1 MRSAIRMAS
10 TPRHEVIELVLEQK
24 LLNAVRS
31 AARERVAYVCFSGG
45 IDSTV
50 VLAASV
56 RAGVDT
62 VALLGVSPSLAAS
75 ERADAH
81 RIASEIGAEVEEVE
95 TNEMDLAGYRNNAGD
110 RCYYCKSALYDTVQ
124 ALAATRNSDEV
135 IFVGTHVDD
144 LGEHRPGLQAAMERG
159 VIAPLVD
166 AGFSKADVRALAR
179 EWNLSNAEKPAAP
192 CLASRV
198 PVGTE
203 VTPEK
208 LAQIETVEEFLRLH
222 DIWPAR
228 ARWHEGVVRLEIPIE
243 MFERVVTDPLRGEL
257 RRACRKAGFKFVAL
271 DLGGLQSGS
280 LSLPLV
286 GS

>member
-1 MRSAIRMAS
+1 MAS
-10 TPRHEVIELVLEQK
+10 TRHREVNEVELERK
-24 LLNAVRS
+24 LLDAVSS
-31 AARERVAYVCFSGG
+31 AARDRVAYVCFSGG

-81 RIASEIGAEVEEVE
+81 RIATEIGARVEEVE
-95 TNEMDLAGYRNNAGD
+95 TNEMDLAGYRKNAGD

-124 ALAATRNSDEV
+124 ALAATRSSDEV

-159 VIAPLVD
+159 VVAPLVD

-179 EWNLSNAEKPAAP
+179 EWKLSNAEKPAAP

-198 PVGTE
+198 PVGVE
-203 VTPEK
+203 VTPER
-208 LAQIETVEEFLRLH
+208 LAQIETVEEFLRLN

-243 MFERVVTDPLRGEL
+243 MFERVVTDPLRMEL

-286 GS
+286 GT

>member
-1 MRSAIRMAS
+1 MAS
-10 TPRHEVIELVLEQK
+10 MRLREVNEVGLDQK
-24 LLNAVRS
+24 LLDAVSS
-31 AARERVAYVCFSGG
+31 AARDRVAYVCFSGG

-50 VLAASV
+50 VLAAAV

-62 VALLGVSPSLAAS
+62 IALLGVSPSLAAS

-81 RIASEIGAEVEEVE
+81 RIANEIGVRVEEVE
-95 TNEMDLAGYRNNAGD
+95 TNEMDLEGYRKNAGD
-110 RCYYCKSALYDTVQ
+110 RCYHCKSALYDTVQ

-159 VIAPLVD
+159 VVAPLVD

-198 PVGTE
+198 PVGVE
-203 VTPEK
+203 VTPER
-208 LAQIETVEEFLRLH
+208 LAQIETVEEFLRLN

-228 ARWHEGVVRLEIPIE
+228 ARWHEGVVRLEIPVE
-243 MFERVVTDPLRGEL
+243 MFDRVVADPLRGEL

>member
-1 MRSAIRMAS
+1 M
-10 TPRHEVIELVLEQK
+10 ELEERIIA
-24 LLNAVRS
+24 AVR
-31 AARERVAYVCFSGG
+31 AATEGGVAYVCYSGG

-56 RAGVDT
+56 RAGIDT
-62 VALLGVSPSLAAS
+62 VALLGVSPSLAAA

-81 RIASEIGAEVEEVE
+81 RIAGEIGVRVEEVE
-95 TNEMDLAGYRNNAGD
+95 TNEMQLAGYRANAGD
-110 RCYYCKSALYDTVQ
+110 RCYFCKSALYDTVQ

-144 LGEHRPGLQAAMERG
+144 LGEHRPGLQAAMEHG
-159 VIAPLVD
+159 VVAPLVN
-166 AGFSKADVRALAR
+166 AGFNKADVRALAR
-179 EWNLSNAEKPAAP
+179 QWNLSNAEKPAAP

-198 PVGTE
+198 PVGIE
-203 VTPEK
+203 VTPER
-208 LAQIETVEEFLRLH
+208 LAQIEAVEEFLRLH

-228 ARWHEGVVRLEIPIE
+228 ARWHEAVVRLEIPAE
-243 MFERVVTDPLRGEL
+243 MFERVVTDPLREEL

>member
-1 MRSAIRMAS
+1 RSAIPMAS
-10 TPRHEVIELVLEQK
+10 TRHREVSEVELERK
-24 LLNAVRS
+24 LLDAVSS
-31 AARERVAYVCFSGG
+31 AARDRVAYVCFSGG
-45 IDSTV
+45 IDSTI

-62 VALLGVSPSLAAS
+62 IALLGVSPSLAAS
-75 ERADAH
+75 ERDDAH
-81 RIASEIGAEVEEVE
+81 RIAAELGARVEEVE

-179 EWNLSNAEKPAAP
+179 QWNLSNAEKPAAP

-203 VTPEK
+203 VTPER
-208 LAQIETVEEFLRLH
+208 LAQIETVEEFLRLN

-228 ARWHEGVVRLEIPIE
+228 ARWHEGIVRLEIPIE

-257 RRACRKAGFKFVAL
+257 RRACRRAGFKFVAL

>member
-1 MRSAIRMAS
+1 MK
-10 TPRHEVIELVLEQK
+10 LEQK
-24 LLNAVRS
+24 LLDAIS
-31 AARERVAYVCFSGG
+31 STARDRLAYVCFSGG

-62 VALLGVSPSLAAS
+62 IALLGVSPSLAAS

-81 RIASEIGAEVEEVE
+81 RIANEIGALVEEVE

-124 ALAATRNSDEV
+124 ALAASRNSDEV

-159 VIAPLVD
+159 VVAPLVD

-203 VTPEK
+203 VTPQR

-228 ARWHEGVVRLEIPIE
+228 ARWHETVVRLEIPAE
-243 MFERVVTDPLRGEL
+243 MFERVMTDPLGGSCDE
-257 RRACRKAGFKFVAL
+257 RAGKPV
-271 DLGGLQSGS
+271 SGS
-280 LSLPLV
+280 SPSTSADCKAEVSRCLWRRRESGPL
-286 GS
+286 GSRSGSPHGNS

>member
-1 MRSAIRMAS
+1 MAS
-10 TPRHEVIELVLEQK
+10 TPRHEVSELVLEQR

-203 VTPEK
+203 VTPDK

>member
-1 MRSAIRMAS
+1 MIR
-10 TPRHEVIELVLEQK
+10 TENTQHREGNEVGLGQK
-24 LLNAVRS
+24 LLDAVSS

-81 RIASEIGAEVEEVE
+81 RIAKEIGARVEEIE
-95 TNEMDLAGYRNNAGD
+95 TNEMDLAGYRNNSGD

-124 ALAATRNSDEV
+124 ALAATRSSDEV

-144 LGEHRPGLQAAMERG
+144 LGEHRPGLKAAMERG
-159 VIAPLVD
+159 VVAPLVD

-203 VTPEK
+203 VTPER
-208 LAQIETVEEFLRLH
+208 LAQIETVEEFLRLN

-243 MFERVVTDPLRGEL
+243 LFERVVTDPLRGEL
-257 RRACRKAGFKFVAL
+257 RRACRRAGFKFVAL

-286 GS
+286 GT

>member
-1 MRSAIRMAS
+1 MAS
-10 TPRHEVIELVLEQK
+10 TQHREVNEVALEQK
-24 LLNAVRS
+24 LLDSVRS
-31 AARERVAYVCFSGG
+31 AARDRVAYVCFSGG

-62 VALLGVSPSLAAS
+62 IALLGVSPSLAAS

-81 RIASEIGAEVEEVE
+81 RIASEIGARVEEVE

-159 VIAPLVD
+159 VVAPLVD

-179 EWNLSNAEKPAAP
+179 QWNLSNAEKPAAP

-198 PVGTE
+198 PVGIE
-203 VTPEK
+203 VTPER
-208 LAQIETVEEFLRLH
+208 LAQIETVEEFLRLN

-286 GS
+286 GT

>member
-1 MRSAIRMAS
+1 MAS
-10 TPRHEVIELVLEQK
+10 TRLEVSELNLEER
-24 LLNAVRS
+24 LLDAVRS
-31 AARERVAYVCFSGG
+31 AARQRVAYVCFSGG

-62 VALLGVSPSLAAS
+62 IALLGVSPSLAAS

-81 RIASEIGAEVEEVE
+81 RIANELGAQVEEVE
-95 TNEMDLAGYRNNAGD
+95 TNEMELAGYRSNAGD

-159 VIAPLVD
+159 VVAPLVD

-203 VTPEK
+203 VTPER
-208 LAQIETVEEFLRLH
+208 LAQIETVEEFLRVN

>member
-1 MRSAIRMAS
+1 MAS
-10 TPRHEVIELVLEQK
+10 TPHHEVSELELEKK
-24 LLNAVRS
+24 LLDAVHS
-31 AARERVAYVCFSGG
+31 AARDRVAYVCFSGG

-62 VALLGVSPSLAAS
+62 IALLGVSPSLAAA

-81 RIASEIGAEVEEVE
+81 RIANEIGARVEEVE
-95 TNEMDLAGYRNNAGD
+95 TNEMELAGYRNNAGD

-124 ALAATRNSDEV
+124 ALAATRNSDEA

-144 LGEHRPGLQAAMERG
+144 LGEHRPGLQAAIERG
-159 VIAPLVD
+159 VVAPLVD
-166 AGFSKADVRALAR
+166 AGFNKSDVRALAR
-179 EWNLSNAEKPAAP
+179 HWNLSNAEKPAAP

-203 VTPEK
+203 VTPER
-208 LAQIETVEEFLRLH
+208 LAQIEAVEEFLRLH

-228 ARWHEGVVRLEIPIE
+228 ARWHDAVVRLEIPAE
-243 MFERVVTDPLRGEL
+243 LFERVVADPLRGEL

-286 GS
+286 AS

>member
-1 MRSAIRMAS
+1 LNRGERLIAAIRA
-10 TPRHEVIELVLEQK
+10 
-24 LLNAVRS
+24 
-31 AARERVAYVCFSGG
+31 AARDRIAYVCYSGG
-45 IDSTV
+45 IDSTL

-56 RAGVDT
+56 RGGIET
-62 VALLGVSPSLAAS
+62 VALLGVSPSLAAA

-81 RIASEIGAEVEEVE
+81 RIAIEIGARVEEVE
-95 TNEMDLAGYRNNAGD
+95 TDEMELAGYRANAGD
-110 RCYYCKSALYDTVQ
+110 RCYFCKSALYDTVQ
-124 ALAATRNSDEV
+124 ALAASRNSDEV

-159 VIAPLVD
+159 VVAPLVD
-166 AGFSKADVRALAR
+166 AGFTKADVRALAR
-179 EWNLSNAEKPAAP
+179 EWELSNAEKPAAP

-203 VTPEK
+203 VTPER
-208 LAQIETVEEFLRLH
+208 LAQIEAVESFLRAH

-228 ARWHEGVVRLEIPIE
+228 ARWHESVVRLEIPPE
-243 MFERVVTDPLRGEL
+243 MFERVVTDPLREEL
-257 RRACRKAGFKFVAL
+257 RHACRNAGFKFVAL

-286 GS
+286 AS